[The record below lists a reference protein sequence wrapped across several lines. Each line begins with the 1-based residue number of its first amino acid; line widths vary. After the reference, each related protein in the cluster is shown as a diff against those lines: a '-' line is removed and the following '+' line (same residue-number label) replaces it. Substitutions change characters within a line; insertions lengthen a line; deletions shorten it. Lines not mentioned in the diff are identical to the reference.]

1 MKKLFRT
8 FFISSLLLTLS
19 ANAQITKGNWMVGGN
34 AYFDNS
40 NLKNNTGEEIQS
52 STQIFIQP
60 NIGYF
65 FYDRFASGLSTRFG
79 YSKTKGSSFSNTGF
93 GVGPFLRYYFL
104 KPEKRINILLEAN
117 YFYGKDFNKSDF
129 NTSYGFKTGPV
140 IYFNS
145 SVALELLAKYEH
157 TYYSA
162 DSYTSDSFQIG
173 LGFQIHLEK

>member
-1 MKKLFRT
+1 MKTIKLF
-8 FFISSLLLTLS
+8 FIATILFTIS
-19 ANAQITKGNWMVGGN
+19 ANSQITKKNWMVGGN

-40 NLKNNTGEEIQS
+40 NLKNKDGDEIQS
-52 STQIFIQP
+52 STQIIIQP

-65 FYDRFASGLSTRFG
+65 IYDRFASGLSTRFG
-79 YSKTKGSSFSNTGF
+79 YSKTKGSSSSNTGF

-104 KPEKRINILLEAN
+104 KPEKMVNVLLEAN

-129 NTSYGFKTGPV
+129 NTYYGFKAGPV

-157 TYYSA
+157 AFYST
-162 DSYTSDSFQIG
+162 DSYTSNSFQIG